1 MGAIHQRLT
10 GARPFSKAILNAQ
23 YKGHVPVIVDI
34 KPLSPKDGDLLK
46 QRKPSDLGRLAKQAG
61 ACAVSVVTESSH
73 FGGSIDMLREVTETC
88 ALPVLQKDFFS
99 KPEQVTES
107 YEAGASAFLIIMATT
122 SDEIARE
129 LYQKGQ
135 QLKMESIVEIHT
147 AEELKRALK
156 LDPTIIGIN
165 NRDIRRLEMDSEDVR
180 VTEFLAPAVPDHI
193 VTVSE
198 SSLQSPG
205 DVQRAIRAGA
215 DAVLIGTAVLKAADL
230 HASLKHLTAFA
241 SI

>member
-10 GARPFSKAILNAQ
+10 KARPFSEAILNAQ
-23 YKGHVPVIVDI
+23 TRGHVPVIVDI

-46 QRKPSDLGRLAKQAG
+46 QRKPSDLGRLAKRAG

-99 KPEQVTES
+99 KPEQITES

-122 SDEIARE
+122 PDEIVRE

-135 QLKMESIVEIHT
+135 QLRMESIVEIHT
-147 AEELKRALK
+147 AKELKRALK

-165 NRDIRRLEMDSEDVR
+165 NRDIRRLEMDSGDVH
-180 VTEFLAPAVPDHI
+180 VTEKLAPAVPDHI

-215 DAVLIGTAVLKAADL
+215 DAVLIGTAVLEAADF

-241 SI
+241 PT